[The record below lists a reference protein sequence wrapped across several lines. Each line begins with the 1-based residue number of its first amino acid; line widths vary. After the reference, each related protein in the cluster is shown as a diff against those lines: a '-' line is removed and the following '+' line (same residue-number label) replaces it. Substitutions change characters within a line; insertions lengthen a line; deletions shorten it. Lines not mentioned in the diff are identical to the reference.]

1 MKTISDEESYLN
13 FEVKNHRLAYSVK
26 PDMYGNLLE
35 ALKEVIAESLGAEWN
50 DAYELA
56 WQSRIDLF
64 IKEIQNRH

>member
-1 MKTISDEESYLN
+1 
-13 FEVKNHRLAYSVK
+13 
-26 PDMYGNLLE
+26 
-35 ALKEVIAESLGAEWN
+35 VIAESLGAEWN